1 MQQEIWNVQQHGPW
15 MSPRRDFLG
24 RASGGLG
31 LAALAT
37 LLDADALTAQPAPQ
51 PATPAGIT
59 GGLHLAARAKR
70 VIFLC
75 MAGGPSHLESF
86 DHKPALAKMHGQPMP
101 ESYTNNQPI
110 AQLQG
115 KKLVCQQPMI
125 PFEKFGKSGLEMTKI
140 FPHIGSVADELCLIK
155 SLHTDQINH
164 DPAHT
169 LMNTGTSISGRPSM
183 GSWVTYG
190 LGSESSDLPG
200 FVVLTSKGG
209 RNPQPIATRQWH
221 SGFLP
226 GRYQGVQFH
235 SSGDPVYYAKNPHG
249 VDKQMQGRVVNT
261 INRLNTLRN
270 RKVENPDI
278 TTRIQQ
284 YELAFKMQDSVP
296 KLMDITNETQET
308 LDLYGVTQADGS
320 FAYNCLLARR
330 MAEQGVRF
338 IQLYH
343 RGWDH
348 HNDLV
353 RFMGVCSGLCDQGTA
368 ALIKDL
374 KQRDMLKDTLIIW
387 GGEFGRTPMAQT
399 NKGAVG
405 RDHHMRAFSMFM
417 AGGGVKGGTTY
428 GNTDEFGYQ
437 AVENPVHVN
446 DLHAT
451 MLHVLGLQHDR
462 LTFRYQGRDFRLT
475 DIAGE
480 VVHDILV

>member
-1 MQQEIWNVQQHGPW
+1 MQRHQLVNGNNKP
-15 MSPRRDFLG
+15 MLNTPANRRQFLG

-31 LAALAT
+31 MTALAALLRAEE
-37 LLDADALTAQPAPQ
+37 PQ
-51 PATPAGIT
+51 STGLMPGIE
-59 GGLHLAARAKR
+59 GGLHFPARAKR

-86 DHKPALAKMHGQPMP
+86 DYKPKLAEMHGKPMP
-101 ESYTNNQPI
+101 ETYTANQPI

-125 PFEKFGKSGLEMTKI
+125 PFRKHGDSGIEI
-140 FPHIGSVADELCLIK
+140 SDVFPHIGKVADEICVIK
-155 SLHTDQINH
+155 SMHTDQINH

-169 LMNTGTSISGRPSM
+169 VMNTGTSISGRPSM

-190 LGSESSDLPG
+190 LGSVASDLPG

-235 SSGDPVYYAKNPHG
+235 SAGSPVYYVQNPAG
-249 VDKQMQGRVVNT
+249 VSQDLQGQVIDTVNK
-261 INRLNTLRN
+261 LNGLRN
-270 RKVENPDI
+270 REVKNPDI
-278 TTRIQQ
+278 STRIKQ
-284 YELAFKMQDSVP
+284 YELAFQMQDSVP
-296 KLMDITNETQET
+296 QLMDIADESQAT
-308 LDLYGVTQADGS
+308 LDMYGVTKADGS

-353 RFMGVCSGLCDQGTA
+353 KYMGICGGLCDQATA
-368 ALIKDL
+368 ALIQDL

-428 GNTDEFGYQ
+428 GNTDELGYD

-451 MLHVLGLQHDR
+451 MLHLLGLQHDR
-462 LTFRYQGRDFRLT
+462 LTIRHQGRDFRLT
-475 DIAGE
+475 DIAGD
-480 VVHDILV
+480 VIQDIIA

>member
-1 MQQEIWNVQQHGPW
+1 MQRHQLENGNNQP
-15 MSPRRDFLG
+15 MLNMLANRRQFLG

-31 LAALAT
+31 MTALAS
-37 LLDADALTAQPAPQ
+37 LLRSEESQNTGLMP
-51 PATPAGIT
+51 GIE
-59 GGLHLAARAKR
+59 GGLHFPARAKR

-86 DHKPALAKMHGQPMP
+86 DYKPKLAEMHGKPMP
-101 ESYTNNQPI
+101 ESYTANQPI

-125 PFEKFGKSGLEMTKI
+125 PFQKHGESGIEI
-140 FPHIGSVADELCLIK
+140 SDVFPHIGKVADELCVIK

-169 LMNTGTSISGRPSM
+169 VMNTGTSISGRPSM

-190 LGSESSDLPG
+190 LGSVASDLPG
-200 FVVLTSKGG
+200 FVVLTSRGG

-235 SSGDPVYYAKNPHG
+235 STGSPVYYVHNPAG
-249 VDKQMQGRVVNT
+249 VSRDLQGQVIDTVNK
-261 INRLNTLRN
+261 LNGLRN
-270 RKVENPDI
+270 REVKNPDI
-278 TTRIQQ
+278 STRIQQ
-284 YELAFKMQDSVP
+284 YELAFQMQDSVP
-296 KLMDITNETQET
+296 QLMNIADESQAT
-308 LDLYGVTQADGS
+308 LDLYGVTKADGS

-353 RFMGVCSGLCDQGTA
+353 KYMGICSGLCDQATA
-368 ALIKDL
+368 ALIQDL

-428 GNTDEFGYQ
+428 GNTDELGYD
-437 AVENPVHVN
+437 AVEDPVHVN

-451 MLHVLGLQHDR
+451 MLHLLGLQHDR
-462 LTFRYQGRDFRLT
+462 LTIRYQGRDFRLT
-475 DIAGE
+475 DIAGK
-480 VVHDILV
+480 VIQDIIA

>member
-1 MQQEIWNVQQHGPW
+1 MQRHQLVNGNNKP
-15 MSPRRDFLG
+15 MLNTPANRRQFLG

-31 LAALAT
+31 MTALAALLRAEE
-37 LLDADALTAQPAPQ
+37 PQ
-51 PATPAGIT
+51 STGLMPGIE
-59 GGLHLAARAKR
+59 GGLHFPARAKR

-86 DHKPALAKMHGQPMP
+86 DYKPKLAEMHGKPMP
-101 ESYTNNQPI
+101 ETYTANQPI

-125 PFEKFGKSGLEMTKI
+125 PFRKHGDSGIEI
-140 FPHIGSVADELCLIK
+140 SDVFPHIGKVADEICVIK
-155 SLHTDQINH
+155 SMHTDQINH

-169 LMNTGTSISGRPSM
+169 VMNTGTSISGRPSM

-190 LGSESSDLPG
+190 LGSVASDLPG

-235 SSGDPVYYAKNPHG
+235 STGSPVYYVHNPAG
-249 VDKQMQGRVVNT
+249 VSRDLQGQVIDTVNK
-261 INRLNTLRN
+261 LNGLRN
-270 RKVENPDI
+270 REVKNPDI
-278 TTRIQQ
+278 STRIKQ
-284 YELAFKMQDSVP
+284 YELAFQMQDSVP
-296 KLMDITNETQET
+296 QLMDIADESQAT
-308 LDLYGVTQADGS
+308 LDMYGVTKADGS

-353 RFMGVCSGLCDQGTA
+353 KYMGICSGLCDQATA
-368 ALIKDL
+368 ALIQDL

-399 NKGAVG
+399 NKGTVG

-428 GNTDEFGYQ
+428 GNTDELGYD

-451 MLHVLGLQHDR
+451 MLHLLGLQHDR
-462 LTFRYQGRDFRLT
+462 LTIRYQGRDFRLT
-475 DIAGE
+475 DIAGK
-480 VVHDILV
+480 VIQDIIA

>member
-1 MQQEIWNVQQHGPW
+1 MQRHQFENGINQPMVNTPAN
-15 MSPRRDFLG
+15 RRQFLG

-31 LAALAT
+31 MTALAS
-37 LLDADALTAQPAPQ
+37 LLRAEEPQ
-51 PATPAGIT
+51 SSGLMPGIE
-59 GGLHLAARAKR
+59 GGLHFPARAKR

-86 DHKPALAKMHGQPMP
+86 DYKPKLAEMHGKPMP
-101 ESYTNNQPI
+101 ETYTANQPI

-115 KKLVCQQPMI
+115 QKLVCQQPMI
-125 PFEKFGKSGLEMTKI
+125 PFQKHGDSGIEI
-140 FPHIGSVADELCLIK
+140 SDVFPHIGKVADELCVIK
-155 SLHTDQINH
+155 SMHTDQINH

-169 LMNTGTSISGRPSM
+169 VMNTGTSISGRPSM

-190 LGSESSDLPG
+190 LGSVASDLPG

-235 SSGDPVYYAKNPHG
+235 SAGSPVYYVQNPAG
-249 VDKQMQGRVVNT
+249 VSKDLQGQVIDTVNK
-261 INRLNTLRN
+261 LNGLRN
-270 RKVENPDI
+270 REVKNPDI
-278 TTRIQQ
+278 STRIKQ
-284 YELAFKMQDSVP
+284 YELAFQMQDSVP
-296 KLMDITNETQET
+296 QLMDIADESQAT
-308 LDLYGVTQADGS
+308 LDLYGVTKADGS

-353 RFMGVCSGLCDQGTA
+353 KYMGICGGLCDQATA
-368 ALIKDL
+368 ALIQDL

-428 GNTDEFGYQ
+428 GNTDELGYD
-437 AVENPVHVN
+437 AVEDPVHVN

-451 MLHVLGLQHDR
+451 MLHLLGLQHDR
-462 LTFRYQGRDFRLT
+462 LTIRYQGRDFRLT

-480 VVHDILV
+480 VIQDIIA

>member
-1 MQQEIWNVQQHGPW
+1 MQRHQLVNGNNKP
-15 MSPRRDFLG
+15 MLNTPANRRQFLG

-31 LAALAT
+31 MTALAALLRAEE
-37 LLDADALTAQPAPQ
+37 PQ
-51 PATPAGIT
+51 STGLMPGIE
-59 GGLHLAARAKR
+59 GGLHFPARAKR

-86 DHKPALAKMHGQPMP
+86 DYKPKLAEMHGKPMP
-101 ESYTNNQPI
+101 ETYTVNQPI

-125 PFEKFGKSGLEMTKI
+125 PFRKHGDSGIEI
-140 FPHIGSVADELCLIK
+140 SDVFPHIGKVADEICVIK
-155 SLHTDQINH
+155 SMHTDQINH

-169 LMNTGTSISGRPSM
+169 VMNTGTSISGRPSM

-190 LGSESSDLPG
+190 LGSVASDLPG

-235 SSGDPVYYAKNPHG
+235 SAGSPVYYVQNPAG
-249 VDKQMQGRVVNT
+249 VSQDLQGQVIDTVNK
-261 INRLNTLRN
+261 LNGLRN
-270 RKVENPDI
+270 REVKNPDI
-278 TTRIQQ
+278 STRIKQ
-284 YELAFKMQDSVP
+284 YELAFQMQDSVP
-296 KLMDITNETQET
+296 QLMDIADESQAT
-308 LDLYGVTQADGS
+308 LDLYGVTKADGS

-353 RFMGVCSGLCDQGTA
+353 KYMGICGGLCDQATA
-368 ALIKDL
+368 ALIQDL

-428 GNTDEFGYQ
+428 GNTDELGYD

-451 MLHVLGLQHDR
+451 MLHLLGLQHDR
-462 LTFRYQGRDFRLT
+462 LTIRHQGRDFRLT
-475 DIAGE
+475 DIAGD
-480 VVHDILV
+480 VIQDIIA